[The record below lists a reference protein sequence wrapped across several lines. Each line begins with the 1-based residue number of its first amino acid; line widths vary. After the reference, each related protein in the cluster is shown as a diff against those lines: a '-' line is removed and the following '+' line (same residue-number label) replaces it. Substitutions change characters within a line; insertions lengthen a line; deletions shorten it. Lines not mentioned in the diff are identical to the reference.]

1 MMAGDRG
8 TEIRQSIQSVSTSGR
23 EVIDGGRE
31 DVPVRYL
38 SRRGAAPGWRVRQ
51 VWRLGRLGGKVGGTC
66 TGSDLSIIHPVP
78 AGADLSHACKPGRL
92 CSLLRHIL
100 SLHTIRCGIRL
111 SFAQTPPEPPYHR
124 LRWPGQSVVT
134 GRAAHM

>member
-8 TEIRQSIQSVSTSGR
+8 TEIGQSIQSVSTSGR

-51 VWRLGRLGGKVGGTC
+51 VWRLGTSGQV
-66 TGSDLSIIHPVP
+66 V
-78 AGADLSHACKPGRL
+78 
-92 CSLLRHIL
+92 
-100 SLHTIRCGIRL
+100 
-111 SFAQTPPEPPYHR
+111 
-124 LRWPGQSVVT
+124 RW
-134 GRAAHM
+134 